1 MLLFLWRE
9 RLYPSPM
16 PPPLQPTLSAE
27 VVPRFSLASHKV
39 RSKLVRPTVPH
50 DTHHTLGSLPPEKR
64 CFWGQVPAYE
74 QLPSLTSF
82 PATHVPRYHSQVS
95 AVGLV
100 SLGSSLRMAQRELPQ
115 RRSAQM
121 CDGAARL
128 SAMRAWQ
135 HISVR
140 THKLLRTAK

>member
-64 CFWGQVPAYE
+64 CFWGAGAC
-74 QLPSLTSF
+74 LRAALI
-82 PATHVPRYHSQVS
+82 AHVISRDACAEIPLSGKCGRPCLIRVIIK
-95 AVGLV
+95 
-100 SLGSSLRMAQRELPQ
+100 
-115 RRSAQM
+115 
-121 CDGAARL
+121 DG
-128 SAMRAWQ
+128 
-135 HISVR
+135 
-140 THKLLRTAK
+140 TA